1 MRFKPGDKVR
11 VLEDIVE
18 NRAISFAL
26 KMNVYRG
33 EVFTVKE
40 VFEEGLPVYG
50 YEPFYTLCECE
61 NPYGHWKF
69 VEEWLEPVE
78 DSVKPVEEKEIIEI
92 FV

>member
-18 NRAISFAL
+18 NRAIAYAP
-26 KMNVYRG
+26 KMNIYRG
-33 EVFTVKE
+33 EVCTVKE
-40 VFEEGLPVYG
+40 VFEKGSPVYG
-50 YEPFYTLCECE
+50 NEPFYTLCECE
-61 NPYGHWKF
+61 STYGYWKF

-78 DSVKPVEEKEIIEI
+78 DSVKQVEEKEIIEI